1 MNSFRES
8 IASIPSAVTNFLS
21 ESTSSY
27 MNLSTTPSSSHSEES
42 SSDKPL
48 TIPASLIKEQWRL
61 VLNSDDATISNLEE
75 AINTCKELVL
85 NTDEVSIERKWL
97 VRHLVELRYELEQ
110 LKDSEDNPNESG
122 PSTKTVIGHHF
133 NVRHVGRSLQNARSY
148 CDHCTGIIWSVV
160 QASYICN
167 DCKYT
172 VHSKCINDIV
182 RVCAHVVVSE
192 RKNPIADICPEIG
205 LAAQGYKCAEC
216 QAALTFKNAW
226 VEPRICDYSGLYYCP
241 SCHWS
246 DVSIIPARIVHNW
259 DFLPRKVCRAS
270 LQEINLFLDKPLVKL
285 EEANPKL
292 FVFLQKLS
300 SIKKL
305 RENLCYMRKYLL
317 ECRIAIDAKLLDNQI
332 GSRRHLVQSSEF
344 YSFKDLEQVESS
356 ALYEFLSK
364 IYSTFDKHIR
374 ICALCTAKA
383 YICEICSNDEVIY
396 PFDDGCIICDK
407 CKSIYH
413 RVCMTRKNMIC
424 PKCTRL
430 KERQLLQTQEIEDA
444 ENGN

>member
-1 MNSFRES
+1 MASFRES
-8 IASIPSAVTNFLS
+8 IASIPGAVTHFLS

-27 MNLSTTPSSSHSEES
+27 LNLSTTPSSSHSEES
-42 SSDKPL
+42 SSDKAL

-61 VLNSDDATISNLEE
+61 IFNSDATISNLEQ

-85 NTDEVSIERKWL
+85 STDELSDERKWL
-97 VRHLVELRYELEQ
+97 VRHLVELRYELEG
-110 LKDSEDNPNESG
+110 LKEAEEDPNEAG
-122 PSTKTVIGHHF
+122 PSAKTVIGHHLS
-133 NVRHVGRSLQNARSY
+133 VRNVGRSLQNARTY

-167 DCKYT
+167 DCQYT

-192 RKNPIADICPEIG
+192 RKYPISDICPEIG

-216 QAALTFKNAW
+216 QAPLNFKNNW
-226 VEPRICDYSGLYYCP
+226 VEPRLCDYNGLYFCP
-241 SCHWS
+241 SCHWN
-246 DVSIIPARIVHNW
+246 DVSVTPARIIHNW
-259 DFLPRKVCRAS
+259 DFEPRKVCRAS
-270 LQEINLFLDKPLVKL
+270 LQEINLFLDKPVVKL

-305 RENLCYMRKYLL
+305 RENLSYMRKYLL
-317 ECRIAIDAKLLDNQI
+317 ECRVAVEEKLLDNQI
-332 GSRRHLVQSSEF
+332 GSRRHLVQSCEF

-356 ALYEFLSK
+356 VLYEFLNK
-364 IYSTFDKHIR
+364 IYNIFDKHIR
-374 ICALCTAKA
+374 SCALCTAKA